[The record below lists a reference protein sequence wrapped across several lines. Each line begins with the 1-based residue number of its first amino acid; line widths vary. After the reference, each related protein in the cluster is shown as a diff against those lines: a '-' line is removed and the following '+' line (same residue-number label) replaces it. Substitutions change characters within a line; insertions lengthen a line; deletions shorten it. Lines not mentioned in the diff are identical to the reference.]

1 MNPENGLVTI
11 NGRTFGS
18 IATYQCDEGFILVGS
33 ETRTC
38 QQDGEWSDSQPTC
51 EGQLSRNFCHVCS
64 IESFFCYIQ
73 PWSVKI

>member
-51 EGQLSRNFCHVCS
+51 EGQLSRNFWHVC
-64 IESFFCYIQ
+64 IEH
-73 PWSVKI
+73 